1 MCVHL
6 HSELTL
12 VIYYFRQ
19 GNKTQTPFYA
29 SFLSNHFVCGVC
41 FYIVD
46 FSFRNVN
53 FWEKP
58 WIKLMMHSSSIMLGT
73 AALIYMEMNC
83 KCATIPLYLLWIPSR
98 CRARA
103 QEKKFVFSLRTYL
116 LFLAHLNSNL
126 CNYLLFL
133 AQLNGDPI
141 YLLSG
146 ENHNDNDDVR
156 EALDVILPGVNKVFE
171 FSWRNLP

>member
-1 MCVHL
+1 MCV

-29 SFLSNHFVCGVC
+29 SFLSNHFVCGGC

-103 QEKKFVFSLRTYL
+103 QEKKFVSSLNERFLLLLKEKESQFSSCIPGTI
-116 LFLAHLNSNL
+116 S
-126 CNYLLFL
+126 
-133 AQLNGDPI
+133 
-141 YLLSG
+141 LSG
-146 ENHNDNDDVR
+146 FWSMEQVD
-156 EALDVILPGVNKVFE
+156 
-171 FSWRNLP
+171 